1 MQFDSAT
8 LIERATRIVRGMQW
22 RPQAVVPVA
31 VTGIMGLGLY
41 IFLAMASEMAEGE
54 LREWDE
60 HFFLAFRNPANTADP
75 LGPPWLEEAA
85 LEITALGGYTLIVL
99 ALAIV
104 VGLLIVTNRY
114 GPALY
119 AILSVGTGSLASFL
133 FKQFYDRPR
142 PDLVPQLDIVH
153 TASFPSGHAMVT
165 TVAYL
170 TLAALVIRFFED
182 LRVRIYVVSV
192 AIFISVVVGISRIYL
207 GVHWPSDVV
216 AGWALG
222 VAWASLAWLVV
233 AGLQFARR
241 RKTRG

>member
-1 MQFDSAT
+1 
-8 LIERATRIVRGMQW
+8 
-22 RPQAVVPVA
+22 
-31 VTGIMGLGLY
+31 
-41 IFLAMASEMAEGE
+41 
-54 LREWDE
+54 
-60 HFFLAFRNPANTADP
+60 
-75 LGPPWLEEAA
+75 
-85 LEITALGGYTLIVL
+85 
-99 ALAIV
+99 
-104 VGLLIVTNRY
+104 
-114 GPALY
+114 
-119 AILSVGTGSLASFL
+119 FL

-241 RKTRG
+241 RKT